1 MDRGWEKNRVHGIT
15 ENSEKI
21 VLGSHQHQI
30 LMGSRIHKWCWN
42 LSTGSSD
49 RKVTHQQRDHLGV
62 LGTVPSS
69 ACCPSIIVI
78 SASWCL
84 NLDNKLYDHLS
95 HWWVRV
101 KVDCGVYAVCLVAQS
116 CPALCNSMDC
126 SLLGSLSMGFSR
138 KEYWSGLPFP
148 PPGDL
153 PNAGTCVS
161 CVSCIG
167 RQILYHC
174 ATWSAHVWQH
184 SIKSLFS
191 LACQRMLETQKKER
205 LG

>member
-153 PNAGTCVS
+153 PKPG
-161 CVSCIG
+161 
-167 RQILYHC
+167 
-174 ATWSAHVWQH
+174 
-184 SIKSLFS
+184 IKPRSPALQVDS
-191 LACQRMLETQKKER
+191 VLSEPPGKHTVGIEVNLKK
-205 LG
+205 